1 MPKSSSSAQRYSK
14 LPGSEAQQAAPDA
27 PMPAADVVERMYSD
41 VLDET
46 LTPPEIKQRLVE
58 LQSLEN
64 KWKFIQVHKPLVVS
78 GKGPAWG
85 ERENSLLKSLD
96 TAKNPDMQS
105 ILQMKVWISSATREV
120 MSAFLDRG
128 GVRVIL
134 KLILQR
140 VNKKP
145 LDEIDAVILYE
156 LLLCCKLLMNN
167 SVGMKG
173 FLDVSGAIDTIALC
187 LRFEYKLLALMVR
200 LFLLCTINLI
210 YNARLSAINRCWR
223 YCQLVVTVKAP
234 PPL

>member
-1 MPKSSSSAQRYSK
+1 MSKSTNPTSQRYSK
-14 LPGSEAQQAAPDA
+14 LSAGESLSSTKRNSTVDA
-27 PMPAADVVERMYSD
+27 PMPDAEQVERMYSD

-64 KWKFIQVHKPLVVS
+64 KWKFIQVHKPLVLS

-85 ERENSLLKSLD
+85 DREKALLKTLD
-96 TAKNPDMQS
+96 SSKNPDMQS
-105 ILQMKVWISSATREV
+105 ILQMKVWISSATKEV
-120 MSAFLDRG
+120 MSAFLDSG

-140 VNKKP
+140 VNRKP
-145 LDEIDAVILYE
+145 MDEIDAVTLYE

-167 SVGMKG
+167 ALGMKG

-187 LRFEYKLLALMVR
+187 LRFEYKLLALIVR
-200 LFLLCTINLI
+200 IFL
-210 YNARLSAINRCWR
+210 S
-223 YCQLVVTVKAP
+223 
-234 PPL
+234 

>member
-1 MPKSSSSAQRYSK
+1 MSASSSNKKSQRYAK
-14 LPGSEAQQAAPDA
+14 LSVSDTSARSSLASSNSATEA
-27 PMPAADVVERMYSD
+27 PMPEADVVERMYGD

-46 LTPPEIKQRLVE
+46 LTPPEIKQRLME

-64 KWKFIQVHKPLVVS
+64 KWKFIQVHKPLAIS
-78 GKGPAWG
+78 GKEPAWS
-85 ERENSLLKSLD
+85 EREKSLLKTLD
-96 TAKNPDMQS
+96 NSKNPDMQS

-120 MSAFLDRG
+120 MSAFLDAG

-167 SVGMKG
+167 AVGMKG

-187 LRFEYKLLALMVR
+187 LRFEFKLLSLMV
-200 LFLLCTINLI
+200 
-210 YNARLSAINRCWR
+210 
-223 YCQLVVTVKAP
+223 
-234 PPL
+234 